1 MQLDADCDP
10 RTNIGCGIDSR
21 SPALSLIDYSM
32 PESSS
37 RMTALTIGNYDGV
50 HQGHQMLIQQARQ
63 RVGPSGKVVVL
74 SFHPHPMT
82 VLDPD
87 RAPDQ
92 IDSFACRK
100 ARLLEAGADEVVELK
115 PEPALLAK
123 EPDVFLDD
131 VIEAHKPQL
140 IIEGHDFHFGRR
152 RAGTPELLD
161 RLCEDRGIQTEIL
174 GPVKVTL
181 TDQSVVTASSSL
193 VRWLLANGRV
203 RDAAFVLG
211 RSHQLV
217 GTVEQGE
224 QLGRTINIP
233 TINLKTESLL
243 PTDGVYSGFARFTHQ
258 QQDQRI
264 LAAINIGTRPTVQGT
279 IRRAE
284 AHLINPDASPWSP
297 EPDMPAYH
305 WDCTLQVVG
314 WVRDQVKFDS
324 LETLKQQIRRDC
336 QRICE
341 TLLCNC

>member
-1 MQLDADCDP
+1 
-10 RTNIGCGIDSR
+10 
-21 SPALSLIDYSM
+21 
-32 PESSS
+32 
-37 RMTALTIGNYDGV
+37 
-50 HQGHQMLIQQARQ
+50 
-63 RVGPSGKVVVL
+63 
-74 SFHPHPMT
+74 MT

-92 IDSFACRK
+92 IDSFELRK

-131 VIEAHKPQL
+131 VIETHNPL
-140 IIEGHDFHFGRR
+140 IIIEGHDFHFGRR
-152 RAGTPELLD
+152 RAGTPDLLA
-161 RLCEDRGIQTEIL
+161 RLCEDRGIQSEII

-181 TDQSVVTASSSL
+181 TDQSIVTASSSL

-211 RSHQLV
+211 RSHELV
-217 GTVEQGE
+217 GSVEQGN

-233 TINLKTESLL
+233 TININTDSLL
-243 PTDGVYSGFARFTHQ
+243 PSDGVYSGFARFTHQ
-258 QQDQRI
+258 QKDHRV

-284 AHLINPDASPWSP
+284 AHLINSDGSAWSP
-297 EPDMPAYH
+297 EPDMPTYD
-305 WDCTLQVVG
+305 WDCTLEVVG

-336 QRICE
+336 QRICD
-341 TLLCNC
+341 TLVCGC

>member
-1 MQLDADCDP
+1 MP
-10 RTNIGCGIDSR
+10 DS
-21 SPALSLIDYSM
+21 SPN
-32 PESSS
+32 P
-37 RMTALTIGNYDGV
+37 TALTIGNYDGV
-50 HQGHQMLIQQARQ
+50 HLGHQMLIKQARE
-63 RVGPSGKVVVL
+63 RVGPTGRVVVL

-92 IDSFACRK
+92 INRFESRK
-100 ARLLEAGADEVVELK
+100 ARLLQAGADEVVELK

-152 RAGTPELLD
+152 RAGTPDLLA
-161 RLCEDRGIQTEIL
+161 RLCEDRGIQSEVI

-181 TDQSVVTASSSL
+181 TDQSIVTASSSL
-193 VRWLLANGRV
+193 VRWLLAEGRV

-211 RSHQLV
+211 RPHELV
-217 GTVEQGE
+217 GTVEPGE

-233 TINLKTESLL
+233 TINLKTDSLL
-243 PTDGVYSGFARFTHQ
+243 PSDGVYSGFARFAHQ
-258 QQDQRI
+258 KNDQRI

-279 IRRAE
+279 VRRAE
-284 AHLINPDASPWSP
+284 AHLINPDGSSWSP
-297 EPDMPAYH
+297 EPGMPAYD
-305 WDCTLQVVG
+305 WDCTLEVVG

-324 LETLKQQIRRDC
+324 LDTLKQQIRRDC
-336 QRICE
+336 LRICE
-341 TLLCNC
+341 TLVCSC